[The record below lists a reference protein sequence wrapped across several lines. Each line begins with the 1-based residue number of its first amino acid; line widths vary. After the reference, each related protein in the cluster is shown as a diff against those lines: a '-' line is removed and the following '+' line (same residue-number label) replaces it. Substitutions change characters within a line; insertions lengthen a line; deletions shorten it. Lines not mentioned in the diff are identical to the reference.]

1 MDQLKQATDRYV
13 QLLPAMT
20 TIREMPY
27 WADLRRMAKHCVNI
41 HEEISRE
48 SVVCRQR
55 RTITTKYTSLVNEY
69 EQAVDSLE
77 KYVMLAHLSIG

>member
-1 MDQLKQATDRYV
+1 MDQFEHAADRYV

-27 WADLRRMAKHCVNI
+27 WADLRRMSKNCVNL

-55 RTITTKYTSLVNEY
+55 RTITTKYTSLVEQY
-69 EQAVDSLE
+69 AQAVDSLE

>member
-1 MDQLKQATDRYV
+1 MDQFRHAADQYV

-20 TIREMPY
+20 AIREMPY
-27 WADLRRMAKHCVNI
+27 WADLRRMSKNCVKL
-41 HEEISRE
+41 HEEISKE

-55 RTITTKYTSLVNEY
+55 RTVTTKYTSLVNEY
-69 EQAVDSLE
+69 AQAVDSLE

>member
-1 MDQLKQATDRYV
+1 MDQLELASDRYV

-20 TIREMPY
+20 AIREMPY
-27 WADLRRMAKHCVNI
+27 WADLRRMSKGCVKI
-41 HEEISRE
+41 LEEISKE
-48 SVVCRQR
+48 GVVCRQR

-69 EQAVDSLE
+69 AQAVDSLE

>member
-1 MDQLKQATDRYV
+1 MDQFKHAADRYV

-20 TIREMPY
+20 AIREMPY
-27 WADLRRMAKHCVNI
+27 WADLRRMTKHCVKI
-41 HEEISRE
+41 REEISRE

-55 RTITTKYTSLVNEY
+55 QTITTKYTSLVNEY
-69 EQAVDSLE
+69 TEAVDSLE